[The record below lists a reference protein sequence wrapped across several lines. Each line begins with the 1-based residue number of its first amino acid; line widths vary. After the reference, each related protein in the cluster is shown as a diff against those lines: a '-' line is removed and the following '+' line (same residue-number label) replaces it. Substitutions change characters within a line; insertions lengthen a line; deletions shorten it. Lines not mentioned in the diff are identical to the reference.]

1 MDPTPRCPFS
11 SVSTGT
17 TRTRP
22 DLDLPPRCADN
33 FGETPCPFVPDRLI
47 WLNATGNLDNK
58 DGVTPL
64 FIAALYEDAAGTQ
77 PIVAREQRSGNVSRG
92 AEAPISR

>member
-1 MDPTPRCPFS
+1 MTYRQ
-11 SVSTGT
+11 
-17 TRTRP
+17 
-22 DLDLPPRCADN
+22 
-33 FGETPCPFVPDRLI
+33 DRGSDGHDRGVLRYDLI